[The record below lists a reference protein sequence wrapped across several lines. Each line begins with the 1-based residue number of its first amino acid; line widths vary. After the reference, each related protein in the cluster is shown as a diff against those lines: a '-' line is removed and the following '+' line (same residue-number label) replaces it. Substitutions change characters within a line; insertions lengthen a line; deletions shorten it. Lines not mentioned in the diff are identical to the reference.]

1 MTLSHY
7 LESKLDPIQL
17 DHLTRQLYKIRN
29 RKTVLYDGTEV
40 HIEVKSV
47 QRRIDFQNLKRV

>member
-29 RKTVLYDGTEV
+29 RKTERRTGLD
-40 HIEVKSV
+40 VKIGKV
-47 QRRIDFQNLKRV
+47 IQRRIQKLQRV